1 MQLWDNK
8 KLISIKDAIA
18 NFAEKSNL
26 SWSPQF

>member
-26 SWSPQF
+26 S